1 MKEVTRLSFLILM
14 AIGTFQCQDI
24 VEQKCNLAC
33 DQFVSCTEKTLK
45 IDLSAEAKRSG
56 HISCMDGCTTHNS
69 DILQCFD
76 QEPTSCQGFGNCV
89 LQIGTLE

>member
-1 MKEVTRLSFLILM
+1 MREVTRISLLCLM
-14 AIGTFQCQDI
+14 AFVLTNCQDI
-24 VEQKCNLAC
+24 VEKKCNLAC

-45 IDLSAEAKRSG
+45 MTLSAEAKRSG

-69 DILQCFD
+69 DILKCYD
-76 QEPTSCQGFGNCV
+76 EEPTSCSGFGNCV

>member
-1 MKEVTRLSFLILM
+1 MREVTRISLICLL
-14 AIGTFQCQDI
+14 AAVFANCQDI
-24 VEQKCNLAC
+24 VEKKCNLAC

-45 IDLSAEAKRSG
+45 LTLSNEAKRSG

-69 DILQCFD
+69 DILKCFD
-76 QEPTSCQGFGNCV
+76 EEPTSCSGFGNCV